1 MWSSLLVVAFMLQ
14 TASGAGRGQA
24 SPPPA
29 APPDWL
35 VVVATPVYQPDGGVT
50 TETTPLPMAGAGL
63 VHMFAR
69 GSVCAPAATG
79 PAEPKDA
86 GFGWRVASQII
97 SRSERDVVVSLDWRR
112 LWDGGRKVSG
122 PGGTVQLTLHP
133 GDRIPLDLITNASP
147 RADCRAVGLGLE
159 VRLGRAA
166 VATTAPA
173 SMIPIGA
180 TPGGAKAL
188 DADFWLIH
196 TLPSG
201 AEQVM
206 HQVVRVPVAGGTFGF
221 APMSI
226 ETPRGNV
233 NVQLT
238 GSIDRFRAPAGGEFL
253 VMSMT
258 RLVTGDGLPAAGA
271 SSNTSSVVLLEP
283 DKVLSFEMSGA
294 GARGGGGGRGGAR
307 GGGGAAA
314 AGGGAVTAGGVVAQR
329 NPPQT
334 GTAGAGQVVA
344 RGGGGGG
351 TVPVAILLEGHQF
364 ALKLRVT
371 QVN

>member
-1 MWSSLLVVAFMLQ
+1 MWSSVLVAALMLQ
-14 TASGAGRGQA
+14 TAAVERRQA
-24 SPPPA
+24 PPA
-29 APPDWL
+29 ATPAADWL
-35 VVVATPVYQPDGGVT
+35 VIVAAPVYQRDGGVT

-69 GSVCAPAATG
+69 RSVCDPAATG
-79 PAEPKDA
+79 STEPTDA

-97 SRSERDVVVSLDWRR
+97 SRSERDVVISLAWRR
-112 LWDGGRKVSG
+112 LWDGGRKVSGG

-147 RADCRAVGLGLE
+147 RADCGAVGLGLE

-166 VATTAPA
+166 VVSPTPA
-173 SMIPIGA
+173 SMIPLGA
-180 TPGGAKAL
+180 TPGGAKKL
-188 DADFWLIH
+188 DAEFWLIH

-206 HQVVRVPVAGGTFGF
+206 HQAVRVPVEGGAFGF
-221 APMSI
+221 APMSV
-226 ETPRGNV
+226 ETARGSV

-238 GSIDRFRAPAGGEFL
+238 GSLDRYRAPSGGEFL

-258 RLVTGDGLPAAGA
+258 RLVTGDGLPAAGV
-271 SSNTSSVVLLEP
+271 SSNTASVIPLPSPAEVP
-283 DKVLSFEMSGA
+283 IFEITGPV
-294 GARGGGGGRGGAR
+294 GGGAR
-307 GGGGAAA
+307 GGRGAARGAGGVAA
-314 AGGGAVTAGGVVAQR
+314 AGGGAAGGVVAR
-329 NPPQT
+329 PPQQT
-334 GTAGAGQVVA
+334 PAAGVQVLA
-344 RGGGGGG
+344 RGGSG
-351 TVPVAILLEGHQF
+351 TVPVAVLLEGHQF

>member
-1 MWSSLLVVAFMLQ
+1 MWSSVLVAALILQ
-14 TASGAGRGQA
+14 TAAVELRQA
-24 SPPPA
+24 PPA
-29 APPDWL
+29 AAAPAAEWL

-50 TETTPLPMAGAGL
+50 TETTSLPMAGAGL

-69 GSVCAPAATG
+69 RSVCAPATTG
-79 PAEPKDA
+79 AAEPADA

-122 PGGTVQLTLHP
+122 GPGGTVQLTLHP

-147 RADCRAVGLGLE
+147 RADCRAVALGLE

-166 VATTAPA
+166 VMSPTPA

-180 TPGGAKAL
+180 TPGGAKKL
-188 DADFWLIH
+188 DAEFWLIH

-206 HQVVRVPVAGGTFGF
+206 HQAVRVPLAGGTFGF
-221 APMSI
+221 APMSV
-226 ETPRGNV
+226 ETTRGSV

-238 GSIDRFRAPAGGEFL
+238 GSLDRYRAPSGGEFL

-258 RLVTGDGLPAAGA
+258 RLVTGDGLPPAGV
-271 SSNTSSVVLLEP
+271 SSNTGSVIPLPLPTEVP
-283 DKVLSFEMSGA
+283 IFEITGPVGG
-294 GARGGGGGRGGAR
+294 GARGGGGGRGGAAR
-307 GGGGAAA
+307 GSGGAVA
-314 AGGGAVTAGGVVAQR
+314 AGGGAVAGGIVAR
-329 NPPQT
+329 APQQT
-334 GTAGAGQVVA
+334 PAAGGQVVA
-344 RGGGGGG
+344 RGGGA
-351 TVPVAILLEGHQF
+351 VPVAVLLEGHQF